1 MIDKN
6 GINRARRGAC
16 AFSEQLLEK
25 RVIRAVF
32 ALLLEAK
39 AASLPLS
46 SLQKKHSEKNLS
58 LFIKFTC
65 SSSSRF
71 IRRLASWP
79 GRVCSEMFG
88 CSEELVAEQLERFS
102 EGGRFLV
109 SLPSSSP
116 LELESESR
124 ETKLRT
130 NKNRIITSQ
139 QFFGK

>member
-1 MIDKN
+1 
-6 GINRARRGAC
+6 
-16 AFSEQLLEK
+16 
-25 RVIRAVF
+25 
-32 ALLLEAK
+32 
-39 AASLPLS
+39 
-46 SLQKKHSEKNLS
+46 
-58 LFIKFTC
+58 
-65 SSSSRF
+65 
-71 IRRLASWP
+71 
-79 GRVCSEMFG
+79 MFG

-102 EGGRFLV
+102 EGGRFPV